1 MDNSLVSTQLGA
13 VHRRRVGLL
22 VGRRQSLAA
31 VVERVERRNVS
42 ERFPGF
48 GLQVDRRPDLLEVT
62 DHLQNVVD
70 NEEQA
75 ENRLENYLKRERN
88 LCEY

>member
-42 ERFPGF
+42 ERFPRF
-48 GLQVDRRPDLLEVT
+48 GLQIDRRPDLLEVT

-75 ENRLENYLKRERN
+75 ENRLENYLKREKK
-88 LCEY
+88 LV